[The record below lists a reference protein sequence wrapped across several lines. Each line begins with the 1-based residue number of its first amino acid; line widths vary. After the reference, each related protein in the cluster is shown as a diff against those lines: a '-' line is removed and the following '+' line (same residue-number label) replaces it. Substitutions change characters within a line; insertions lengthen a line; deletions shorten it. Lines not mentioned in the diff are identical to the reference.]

1 MERIRYIVIRVSL
14 MAAVTVMTN
23 LNSKNSSNLIK
34 IIKPLL
40 LKWKVILP
48 LGNLLKINNSWNK
61 ETAHSQT
68 KLI

>member
-1 MERIRYIVIRVSL
+1 MERNRYLVIRVSL

-23 LNSKNSSNLIK
+23 LNSKNFSNLIK
-34 IIKPLL
+34 IIKLLPLR
-40 LKWKVILP
+40 WKVILP

-68 KLI
+68 K